1 MRTSI
6 SIWPEDVSSFLTP
19 RRNLAFLQGMFRS
32 FSIIRAPM
40 KVELPQPEVL
50 FRQIDV
56 ICGLVVV
63 HIISI
68 VRVENIPVV
77 HCELDGVAFPLPLAL
92 QGVHVVVAKGE
103 LPALGVISGA
113 CVDVDRRLFGAVAA
127 WNTVCV
133 PG

>member
-1 MRTSI
+1 M
-6 SIWPEDVSSFLTP
+6 L
-19 RRNLAFLQGMFRS
+19 RS

-40 KVELPQPEVL
+40 KMELPQPEVF

-56 ICGLVVV
+56 ICGLVVG

-68 VRVENIPVV
+68 QYSWVENIPVV

-92 QGVHVVVAKGE
+92 QRVHVVVAEGE
-103 LPALGVISGA
+103 LPALGVISGT
-113 CVDVDRRLFGAVAA
+113 CVDVDRRLFGAVAG